1 MWVNRV
7 SPDLLSHRVDCEYY
21 DPGVYRNLE
30 KLNSWRAVPISN
42 FIVDIRSEPPIHTD
56 HYAENG
62 IHIISPANFSDF
74 FLDLS
79 NTKKLAAHFR
89 EHFRPFILEP
99 GRLLFSLV
107 GDVGHACV
115 VPNPAPDAISYR
127 RTANLKLENIDS
139 HFVCAYLNTPVG
151 ACQLTRLTTG
161 VIQDQVRLEDS
172 AAVLLPTVDVNAQSY
187 IGNKIRI
194 AERLQSQSHW
204 LSGYA
209 IKAVDLFMADRAAA
223 NDLEIATSEL
233 PKWIPL
239 PLVSNYVR
247 PVTAQST
254 LQMHTRVSYLEI
266 TQRLDCSFYS
276 PRAMEVDRVLRNERE
291 SSPLRQLVD
300 PTRQITN
307 GVRGPELQASPFK
320 LVRLQDREGWSINFD
335 KCLSISERQYEENK
349 RCKLRESDVVVAI
362 GGYIGRAAIVRRVR
376 DAVIGQHSAVLP
388 LGAERVVDEGFL
400 VAYLSSSDGS
410 THLQRYVSG
419 TVQAGVNLEDLQ
431 DVRIPTPSKECQRH
445 IGDAVRRADDY
456 AYLSSRLCLSGRMLV
471 ELLLD
476 RRLNEAELASAQS
489 LLESDDQTADRAIL
503 GRLYEGGIDAT
514 DTRPLFPDL
523 DAYYEMLQ
531 MAEQALADGGDE

>member
-7 SPDLLSHRVDCEYY
+7 RPELLSHRVDCEYY
-21 DPGVYRNLE
+21 DPGVYRNLD
-30 KLNSWRAVPISN
+30 KLKSWTAVPISN
-42 FIVDIRSEPPIHTD
+42 FVVDIRSEPPIHTD

-62 IHIISPANFSDF
+62 IHIVSSANFSDF

-79 NTKKLAAHFR
+79 NTKKLSVKFR

-115 VPNPAPDAISYR
+115 VPDPAPDAISYR

-139 HFVCAYLNTPVG
+139 HFVCTYLNTSVG
-151 ACQLTRLTTG
+151 ASQLARLTTG

-172 AAVLLPTVDVNAQSY
+172 ASVLLPTVDVNAQRY
-187 IGNKIRI
+187 IGNKIRM
-194 AERLQSQSHW
+194 AQSLKSKSDW
-204 LSGYA
+204 LSDYA
-209 IKAVDLFMADRAAA
+209 IKAVEMFMSDGAAA
-223 NDLEIATSEL
+223 RDLDVATSEL
-233 PKWIPL
+233 TKWVPL
-239 PLVSNYVR
+239 PLVTNYVK
-247 PVTAQST
+247 PGQIQPA
-254 LQMHTRVSYLEI
+254 LGIHTRVSCSEL

-291 SSPLRQLVD
+291 SSPLHQVID
-300 PTRQITN
+300 PKRKITN

-335 KCLSISERQYEENK
+335 KCLSISEHQFKENK
-349 RCKLRESDVVVAI
+349 RCKLFENDVVVAI

-388 LGAERVVDEGFL
+388 MGATPVVDEGFL

-431 DVRIPTPSKECQRH
+431 DVRIPTPRKGCQRH
-445 IGDAVRRADDY
+445 IGDAVRRADDF
-456 AYLSSRLCLSGRMLV
+456 AYLSSRLCWSARLLV

-476 RRLNEAELASAQS
+476 RKLSEAELASAHS
-489 LLESDDQTADRAIL
+489 LLELDEQTADRAIL
-503 GRLYEGGIDAT
+503 GRLYEGGLDAT
-514 DTRPLFPDL
+514 NTRPLFPDL